1 MPKLS
6 VRKCCS
12 EMLSSKSLLK
22 EPIFLQPSLRDKH
35 TNTNTNTTTM
45 TVTMTSTNIL
55 TVASSLS
62 SCSLPFLEPLTLSFL
77 LFRISQLCVQR
88 AVFSFPPLLHPPT
101 VRRSPIPGWMMTPCL
116 NFFGHSNQ
124 SSISLKSLILK
135 TPPF

>member
-1 MPKLS
+1 MPRLLETINKDKYNDNDNANDICKDKYIYHNSCIFFVKLHYYQN
-6 VRKCCS
+6 RAQW
-12 EMLSSKSLLK
+12 LSS
-22 EPIFLQPSLRDKH
+22 
-35 TNTNTNTTTM
+35 
-45 TVTMTSTNIL
+45 
-55 TVASSLS
+55 
-62 SCSLPFLEPLTLSFL
+62 SLPFLEPFPSAWSLTLSFL

-101 VRRSPIPGWMMTPCL
+101 VRRCPIPGWMMTPCL